1 MSALQDSVMFLLLLG
16 AQIIIVSSLA
26 ITALWLYFKRLKNKV
41 ITETGLEEEPS
52 PSIAGQT
59 LDEINDVHLAMIRD
73 LEAKV
78 AALDKEKL
86 DMMNSASYQQL
97 EAEKQKTEQLKK
109 LNDEVV
115 QKIQGLETRLLEYE
129 VIKDEIGLFSQ
140 VKAENEKL
148 KETIA
153 EMEKRMS
160 KQKIETNEEPGI
172 EGLLTEIEALTA
184 ESQEPQ
190 RKKA

>member
-26 ITALWLYFKRLKNKV
+26 ITALWLYFKRLKNQV
-41 ITETGLEEEPS
+41 IIETGLEENAS

-59 LDEINDVHLAMIRD
+59 LDEINNVHLAMIRD

-78 AALDKEKL
+78 VALDKEKL
-86 DMMNSASYQQL
+86 EIMNSVSYQEL
-97 EAEKQKTEQLKK
+97 EAERQKTEQLKK

-115 QKIQGLETRLLEYE
+115 QKIQGLEIKLLEYE
-129 VIKDEIGLFSQ
+129 VIKDEIGLVSQ
-140 VKAENEKL
+140 VKAENAKL
-148 KETIA
+148 KETIS

-160 KQKIETNEEPGI
+160 KQEPQTNQESGI